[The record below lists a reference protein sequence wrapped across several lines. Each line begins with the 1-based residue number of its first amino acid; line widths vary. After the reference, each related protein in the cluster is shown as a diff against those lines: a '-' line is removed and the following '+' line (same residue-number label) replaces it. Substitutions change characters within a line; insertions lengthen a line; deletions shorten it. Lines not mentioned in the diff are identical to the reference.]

1 MEYILKREYYNSEKN
16 NISFNDFCQ
25 NYYNIW
31 EKLIKRNDVNLE
43 QNKLEA
49 EKKQIILINLKGCD
63 VKDVSVDIFLK
74 YKNFIYLGEDLLS
87 KLIIEEKIKT
97 KDNVQN
103 LSNSI
108 FKIAMNYCFI
118 NGFSFIWQTN
128 LDYLEFL
135 LFYIN
140 LAKKFGHFTEIC
152 IIKSDLINNYI
163 TYMSRLYKNKNKN
176 ESLAILNEINIF
188 IYIKSYLNISRLIF
202 QNEKSEKSLYI
213 PNEIKI
219 NIFINDKKE
228 EQNEFDINNNK
239 DNFFKIL
246 NNEKEFK
253 LFQIFQEN
261 LNKLE
266 IGKNFIE
273 ETIKKENKEE
283 KIMEYNIFGNLYNN
297 HLNRILYTECNFNN
311 YVFLDESYKYESML
325 NLPNEVIEEYIKN
338 KFHDKKDMEDY
349 NLLNFKFKDLT
360 NDQIKIIKD
369 LQLLKNCPENL
380 KKQITF
386 IEDKEKI
393 NYQVIIENGTLLYLK
408 DKRVIDSYN
417 EYYKKFGEY
426 NNKELN
432 IGIPGKSKFSCFII
446 DIDDKLYIYPFKTFK
461 IHHSFITKGNILN
474 KLAGMIYIRKGKIYH
489 IENRSG
495 HYKTAPKQI
504 DILFEILKKLS
515 KNDFSDLFDIKF
527 DINRKKFSENIL
539 DVVDK
544 EEFGLNLLY
553 TNENNANIIR
563 QRIKNKYFNIKL

>member
-97 KDNVQN
+97 KDNVQY

-188 IYIKSYLNISRLIF
+188 LYIKSYLNISRLIF
-202 QNEKSEKSLYI
+202 QNEKREKSLYI

-246 NNEKEFK
+246 NNEREFK

-297 HLNRILYTECNFNN
+297 HLDRILYTECNFNN

-349 NLLNFKFKDLT
+349 NLLNYKFKDLT

-386 IEDKEKI
+386 IEDKKRL
-393 NYQVIIENGTLLYLK
+393 IIK
-408 DKRVIDSYN
+408 
-417 EYYKKFGEY
+417 
-426 NNKELN
+426 
-432 IGIPGKSKFSCFII
+432 
-446 DIDDKLYIYPFKTFK
+446 
-461 IHHSFITKGNILN
+461 
-474 KLAGMIYIRKGKIYH
+474 
-489 IENRSG
+489 
-495 HYKTAPKQI
+495 
-504 DILFEILKKLS
+504 
-515 KNDFSDLFDIKF
+515 
-527 DINRKKFSENIL
+527 
-539 DVVDK
+539 
-544 EEFGLNLLY
+544 
-553 TNENNANIIR
+553 
-563 QRIKNKYFNIKL
+563 

>member
-1 MEYILKREYYNSEKN
+1 MQYILKREYYNSEK

-31 EKLIKRNDVNLE
+31 EKLIKINDINLN
-43 QNKLEA
+43 QNKAEE
-49 EKKQIILINLKGCD
+49 EKKQIILINLKGYD
-63 VKDVSVDIFLK
+63 INDRNKDIFLK
-74 YKNFIYLGEDLLS
+74 YKNFIYLGEDLIL
-87 KLIIEEKIKT
+87 KLIIEQKLEAI
-97 KDNVQN
+97 NNAHN

-128 LDYLEFL
+128 LEYIEFL
-135 LFYIN
+135 LFYID

-152 IIKSDLINNYI
+152 IIKNDLINNYI
-163 TYMSRLYKNKNKN
+163 TYICELYKDKNEN
-176 ESLAILNEINIF
+176 ESLGILNEINIF
-188 IYIKSYLNISRLIF
+188 LYIKSNLNISRLIF
-202 QNEKSEKSLYI
+202 QKEKSQKSLYI

-219 NIFINDKKE
+219 NIFTNNKEE
-228 EQNEFDINNNK
+228 EQNKFDIINFK

-253 LFQIFQEN
+253 LFKIFQEN

-266 IGKNFIE
+266 IGKNLIE
-273 ETIKKENKEE
+273 EIIKKENKEG

-297 HLNRILYTECNFNN
+297 LLESNLYTECNFND
-311 YVFLDESYKYESML
+311 YVFLDESYKYESIL
-325 NLPNEVIEEYIKN
+325 NLPNEVIEAYIKN
-338 KFHDKKDMEDY
+338 KFHDIKDMEDY
-349 NLLNFKFKDLT
+349 YLLNKKFKDLT
-360 NDQIKIIKD
+360 NNQIIEIKD

-380 KKQITF
+380 KKQIVF

-417 EYYKKFGEY
+417 EYYKIFGEY

-446 DIDDKLYIYPFKTFK
+446 DVNDNIYIYPFKTFK

-474 KLAGMIYIRKGKIYH
+474 KLAGMIYIRNGKIYH

-504 DILFEILKKLS
+504 DILFEKLKQLS
-515 KNDFSDLFDIKF
+515 MNDFPELFNIKF

-539 DVVDK
+539 EIVDK

-553 TNENNANIIR
+553 ANENNADIIR
-563 QRIKNKYFNIKL
+563 QRIKNKYFNIIL

>member
-1 MEYILKREYYNSEKN
+1 MQYILKREYYNSEK

-31 EKLIKRNDVNLE
+31 EKLIKINDINLN
-43 QNKLEA
+43 QNKAEE
-49 EKKQIILINLKGCD
+49 EKKQIILINLKGYD
-63 VKDVSVDIFLK
+63 INDRNKDIFLK
-74 YKNFIYLGEDLLS
+74 YKNFIYLGEDLIL
-87 KLIIEEKIKT
+87 KLIIEQKLEAI
-97 KDNVQN
+97 NNAHN

-128 LDYLEFL
+128 LEYIEFL
-135 LFYIN
+135 LFYID

-152 IIKSDLINNYI
+152 IIKNDLINNYI
-163 TYMSRLYKNKNKN
+163 TYICELYKDKNEN
-176 ESLAILNEINIF
+176 ESLGILNEINIF
-188 IYIKSYLNISRLIF
+188 LYIKSNLNISRLIF
-202 QNEKSEKSLYI
+202 QKEKSQKSLYI

-219 NIFINDKKE
+219 NIFTNNKEE
-228 EQNEFDINNNK
+228 EQNKFDIINFK

-253 LFQIFQEN
+253 LFKIFQEN

-266 IGKNFIE
+266 IGKNLIE
-273 ETIKKENKEE
+273 EIIKKENKEG

-297 HLNRILYTECNFNN
+297 LLESNLYTECNFND
-311 YVFLDESYKYESML
+311 YVFLDESYKYESIL
-325 NLPNEVIEEYIKN
+325 NLPNEVIEAYIKN
-338 KFHDKKDMEDY
+338 KFHDIKDMEDY
-349 NLLNFKFKDLT
+349 YLLNKKFKDLT
-360 NDQIKIIKD
+360 NNQIIEIKD

-380 KKQITF
+380 KKQIVF

-393 NYQVIIENGTLLYLK
+393 NYQLIIENGTLLYLK

-417 EYYKKFGEY
+417 EYYKIFGEY

-446 DIDDKLYIYPFKTFK
+446 DVNGNIYIYPFKTFK

-474 KLAGMIYIRKGKIYH
+474 KLAGMIYIRNGKIYH

-504 DILFEILKKLS
+504 DILFEKLKQLS
-515 KNDFSDLFDIKF
+515 MNDFPELFNIKF
-527 DINRKKFSENIL
+527 DINRKKFSEIIL
-539 DVVDK
+539 EIVDK
-544 EEFGLNLLY
+544 DEFGLNLLY
-553 TNENNANIIR
+553 ANENNADIIR
-563 QRIKNKYFNIKL
+563 QRIKNKYFNIIL

>member
-1 MEYILKREYYNSEKN
+1 MQYILKREYYNSEK

-31 EKLIKRNDVNLE
+31 EKLIKINDINLN
-43 QNKLEA
+43 QNKAEE
-49 EKKQIILINLKGCD
+49 EKKQIILINLKGYD
-63 VKDVSVDIFLK
+63 INDRNKDIFLK
-74 YKNFIYLGEDLLS
+74 YKNFIYLGEDLIL
-87 KLIIEEKIKT
+87 KLIIEQKLEAI
-97 KDNVQN
+97 NNAHN

-128 LDYLEFL
+128 LEYIEFL
-135 LFYIN
+135 LFYID

-152 IIKSDLINNYI
+152 IIKNDLINNYI
-163 TYMSRLYKNKNKN
+163 TYICELYKDKNEN
-176 ESLAILNEINIF
+176 ESLGILNEINIF
-188 IYIKSYLNISRLIF
+188 LYIKSNLNISRLIF
-202 QNEKSEKSLYI
+202 QKEKSQKSLYI

-219 NIFINDKKE
+219 NIFTNNKEE
-228 EQNEFDINNNK
+228 EQNKFDIINFK

-253 LFQIFQEN
+253 LFKIFQEN

-266 IGKNFIE
+266 IGKNLIE
-273 ETIKKENKEE
+273 DIIKKENKEG

-297 HLNRILYTECNFNN
+297 LLESNLYTECNFND
-311 YVFLDESYKYESML
+311 YVFLDESYKYESIL
-325 NLPNEVIEEYIKN
+325 NLPNEVIEAYIKN
-338 KFHDKKDMEDY
+338 KFHDIKDMEDY
-349 NLLNFKFKDLT
+349 YLLNNKFKDLT
-360 NDQIKIIKD
+360 NNQIIEIKD

-380 KKQITF
+380 KKQIVF

-393 NYQVIIENGTLLYLK
+393 NYQLIIENGTLLYLK

-417 EYYKKFGEY
+417 EYYKIFGEY

-446 DIDDKLYIYPFKTFK
+446 DLNDDIYIYPFKTFK

-474 KLAGMIYIRKGKIYH
+474 KLAGMIYIRNGKIYH

-504 DILFEILKKLS
+504 DILFEKLKQLS
-515 KNDFSDLFDIKF
+515 MNDFPELFNIKF

-539 DVVDK
+539 EIVDK

-553 TNENNANIIR
+553 ANENNADIIR
-563 QRIKNKYFNIKL
+563 QRIKNKYFNIIL

>member
-1 MEYILKREYYNSEKN
+1 MQYILKREYYNSQK

-31 EKLIKRNDVNLE
+31 EKLIKVNDIDLE
-43 QNKLEA
+43 NNEA
-49 EKKQIILINLKGCD
+49 EIQKKQIILINLKGCD
-63 VKDVSVDIFLK
+63 INKEFFLK

-87 KLIIEEKIKT
+87 KLIIELKLET
-97 KDNVQN
+97 KDNVLN

-108 FKIAMNYCFI
+108 FKIAMHYCFI

-152 IIKSDLINNYI
+152 IIKNDLINNYI
-163 TYMSRLYKNKNKN
+163 TYICESYKKENK
-176 ESLAILNEINIF
+176 EILNEINIF
-188 IYIKSYLNISRLIF
+188 LYIKSYLNISRLIF
-202 QNEKSEKSLYI
+202 QKEKSEKSLYI

-219 NIFINDKKE
+219 NIFTNNKKE
-228 EQNEFDINNNK
+228 ELNEFDINNFK
-239 DNFFKIL
+239 DNFFNIL

-266 IGKNFIE
+266 IGKNLIE
-273 ETIKKENKEE
+273 EIIKNENKEE
-283 KIMEYNIFGNLYNN
+283 KIMEYIIFGNLYNN
-297 HLNRILYTECNFNN
+297 HLDRILYTQCNFDN

-325 NLPNEVIEEYIKN
+325 NLPNETIEEYIKK
-338 KFHDKKDMEDY
+338 KFHDIKDMKDY
-349 NLLNFKFKDLT
+349 NLLNIKFKDLT
-360 NDQIKIIKD
+360 NDQIKKIKD

-380 KKQITF
+380 KKQIVF

-393 NYQVIIENGTLLYLK
+393 NYQVIVEKGTLLYLK

-417 EYYKKFGEY
+417 EYYKIFGEY
-426 NNKELN
+426 NNTELN

-446 DIDDKLYIYPFKTFK
+446 DVDDNLYIYPFKTFK

-504 DILFEILKKLS
+504 DLLFEKLKKLS
-515 KNDFSDLFDIKF
+515 MNDFSELFDIKF

-553 TNENNANIIR
+553 TNENNADIIR
-563 QRIKNKYFNIKL
+563 QRIKNKYFSIKL

>member
-1 MEYILKREYYNSEKN
+1 MQYILKREYYNSEK

-31 EKLIKRNDVNLE
+31 EKLIKINDINLN
-43 QNKLEA
+43 QNKAEE
-49 EKKQIILINLKGCD
+49 EKKQIILINLKGYD
-63 VKDVSVDIFLK
+63 INDRNKDIFLK
-74 YKNFIYLGEDLLS
+74 YKNFIYLGEDLIL
-87 KLIIEEKIKT
+87 KLIIEQKLEAI
-97 KDNVQN
+97 NNAHN

-128 LDYLEFL
+128 LEYIEFL
-135 LFYIN
+135 LFYID

-152 IIKSDLINNYI
+152 IIKKDLINNYI
-163 TYMSRLYKNKNKN
+163 TYICELYEDKNEN

-188 IYIKSYLNISRLIF
+188 LYIKSNLNISRLIF
-202 QNEKSEKSLYI
+202 QKEKSQKSLYI

-219 NIFINDKKE
+219 NIFTNNKEE
-228 EQNEFDINNNK
+228 EQNKFDIINFK

-253 LFQIFQEN
+253 LFKIFQEN

-266 IGKNFIE
+266 IGKNLIE
-273 ETIKKENKEE
+273 EIIKKENKEG

-297 HLNRILYTECNFNN
+297 LLESNLYTECNFND
-311 YVFLDESYKYESML
+311 YVFLDEPYKYESIL
-325 NLPNEVIEEYIKN
+325 NLPNEVIEAYIKN
-338 KFHDKKDMEDY
+338 KFHDIKDMEDY
-349 NLLNFKFKDLT
+349 YLLNKKFKDLT
-360 NDQIKIIKD
+360 NNQIIEIKD

-380 KKQITF
+380 KKQIVF

-417 EYYKKFGEY
+417 EYYKIFGEY

-446 DIDDKLYIYPFKTFK
+446 DVNDNIYIYPFKTFK

-474 KLAGMIYIRKGKIYH
+474 KLAGMIYIRNGKIYH

-504 DILFEILKKLS
+504 DILFEKLKQLS
-515 KNDFSDLFDIKF
+515 MNDFPELFNIKF
-527 DINRKKFSENIL
+527 DVNRKKFSENIL
-539 DVVDK
+539 EIVDK

-553 TNENNANIIR
+553 ANENNADIIR

>member
-1 MEYILKREYYNSEKN
+1 MQYILKREYYNSEK

-31 EKLIKRNDVNLE
+31 EKLIKINDINLN
-43 QNKLEA
+43 QNKAEE
-49 EKKQIILINLKGCD
+49 EKKQIILINLKGYD
-63 VKDVSVDIFLK
+63 INDRNKDIFLK
-74 YKNFIYLGEDLLS
+74 YKNFIYLGEDLIL
-87 KLIIEEKIKT
+87 KLIIEQKLEAI
-97 KDNVQN
+97 NNAHN

-128 LDYLEFL
+128 LEYIEFL
-135 LFYIN
+135 LFYID

-152 IIKSDLINNYI
+152 IIKNDLINNYI
-163 TYMSRLYKNKNKN
+163 TYICELYKDKNEN
-176 ESLAILNEINIF
+176 ESLGILNEINIF
-188 IYIKSYLNISRLIF
+188 LYIKSNLNISRLIF
-202 QNEKSEKSLYI
+202 QKEKSQKSLYI

-219 NIFINDKKE
+219 NIFTNNKEE
-228 EQNEFDINNNK
+228 EQNKFDIINFK

-253 LFQIFQEN
+253 LFKIFQEN

-266 IGKNFIE
+266 IGKNLIE
-273 ETIKKENKEE
+273 EIIKKENKEG

-297 HLNRILYTECNFNN
+297 LLESNLYTECNFND
-311 YVFLDESYKYESML
+311 YVFLDESYKYESIL
-325 NLPNEVIEEYIKN
+325 NLPNEVIEAYIKN

-349 NLLNFKFKDLT
+349 YLLNKKFKDLT
-360 NDQIKIIKD
+360 NNQIIEIKD

-380 KKQITF
+380 KKQIVF

-417 EYYKKFGEY
+417 EYYKIFGEY

-446 DIDDKLYIYPFKTFK
+446 DVNDNIYIYPFKTFK

-474 KLAGMIYIRKGKIYH
+474 KLAGMIYIRNGKIYH

-504 DILFEILKKLS
+504 DILFEKLKQLS
-515 KNDFSDLFDIKF
+515 MNDFPELFNIKF

-539 DVVDK
+539 EIVDK

-553 TNENNANIIR
+553 ANENNADIIR
-563 QRIKNKYFNIKL
+563 QRIKNKYFNIIL